1 MNVIT
6 SYPIIV
12 DGNVTSTYSN
22 ANGRRRRRTRTR
34 DGVGSLVGSGKVKGF
49 LEKVGG
55 TSTGL
60 AGLLGGATAPRDSES
75 MLPPPPPP
83 TPERKGL
90 SMGAKIGIGVG
101 VIAVLGIGVYLATK
115 KK

>member
-6 SYPIIV
+6 AYPVIIE
-12 DGNVTSTYSN
+12 GKTSGYSN
-22 ANGRRRRRTRTR
+22 ANGRRREKRTR

-83 TPERKGL
+83 PPPPPTSL

>member
-22 ANGRRRRRTRTR
+22 ANGRRKEKRTR

-60 AGLLGGATAPRDSES
+60 AGLLGGATAPSDSES
-75 MLPPPPPP
+75 MLPPPTPP
-83 TPERKGL
+83 TPEAKGL